1 MISTGLLQGA
11 LLVLAVLFAGATAVL
26 FGHGAWLAAARRGS
40 ARRLDRGRAALRT
53 LLDAPVPARA
63 DLEALGALRTR
74 LLVRLVVELGPSL
87 SGERRTRLVGVA
99 RELGLLAAAEGLC
112 ASRFWW
118 RRLRGVRLLSAM
130 GAGDAVVPPLLD
142 DPNPAVRADAAEWAA
157 AHPEP
162 AVVRL
167 LLERLADASGLA
179 RFAVQDSLIRMG
191 PAVSVPLLEFLEN
204 GRGPALAPALRVAA
218 GVADARFLP
227 AALWLCTHG
236 HPGVRARA
244 AELVGAAGGA
254 TGVDVLTGLLADNEA
269 GVREAAVRS
278 LGAMGHWP
286 AGPAVA
292 RLLGDRAWEVR
303 RAAGLALRG
312 LGGPGQLLL
321 RRALADADP
330 FAADMARQVLDL
342 PGGAGGAP

>member
-1 MISTGLLQGA
+1 VITAGLLARA
-11 LLVLAVLFAGATAVL
+11 LLVLAALFALAVAVL
-26 FGHGAWLAAARRGS
+26 FGHGAWLHLARRG
-40 ARRLDRGRAALRT
+40 AAARLDRGRAALRT
-53 LLDAPVPARA
+53 LLDAPLPARA
-63 DLEALGALRTR
+63 DLDALRALRTR

-99 RELGLLAAAEGLC
+99 RELGLLATAERSC
-112 ASRFWW
+112 RSRFWW
-118 RRLRGVRLLSAM
+118 RRLRGVRLLSAI
-130 GAGDAVVPPLLD
+130 GAGEDAVPPLLD
-142 DPNPAVRADAAEWAA
+142 DPHPLVRADAAEWAG
-157 AHPEP
+157 AHPGPEL
-162 AVVRL
+162 AGL
-167 LLERLADASGLA
+167 LLQRLADPSGLA
-179 RFAVQDSLIRMG
+179 RFSVQDSLIRMG
-191 PAVSVPLLEFLEN
+191 PAASEPLRRFLET
-204 GRGPALAPALRVAA
+204 GSGPGLAPALQVAA

-227 AALWLCTHG
+227 AARWRCTHG
-236 HPGVRARA
+236 HPAVRARA

-254 TGVDVLTGLLADNEA
+254 VGVDALTRLLDDPEA
-269 GVREAAVRS
+269 AVRVAAVRS

-292 RLLGDRAWEVR
+292 RLLRDPAWEVR